1 MSLSGVI
8 VAFTSSLW
16 EVGDVMVVDLEL
28 GVRCDSVC
36 DTSETR
42 TADDGYTGVLQVG
55 W

>member
-8 VAFTSSLW
+8 VEFTSSLW
-16 EVGDVMVVDLEL
+16 EVGNVMVVDLEL
-28 GVRCDSVC
+28 GFRGYSVC

-42 TADDGYTGVLQVG
+42 TADDGYTGVLQVR